1 MIFLKVIKKL
11 LAQQQ
16 KLSQNKHKQK
26 KFKKIYK
33 KIKSILTSLGVRNT
47 QLTYLTHIMKG
58 KKRRGFL
65 SHSKK
70 KKKKK
75 HSLQLNTKEF
85 DSQRHY
91 SIQVYRSK
99 GIPLILNPYLVNL
112 DLIMC

>member
-26 KFKKIYK
+26 KLKKILK
-33 KIKSILTSLGVRNT
+33 KIKSILTSLGVGNT
-47 QLTYLTHIMKG
+47 QLTYHTHIMKG

-65 SHSKK
+65 SHS